1 MLGSTDSHTGLAT
14 ADEDN
19 FFGKMTTAEPAKGR
33 SRKNF
38 FPGDSATSTLV
49 KQWESVASGYAAV
62 WARENTRESLFDAIR
77 RKEVYATTGP
87 RIAVRFF
94 GGWNFDGADVY
105 RSDFA
110 EHAYLHG
117 VPMGGELA
125 HKGGEKTPV
134 FMVSAMKDPLGA
146 NLDRI
151 QVIKGWTDSEGNT
164 HEKVYNVAASDQ
176 RTIRRNKL
184 SPVGN
189 TVDIENASYS
199 NSIGDPMLATVWQ
212 DPDFDPGQRAF
223 YYARILEI
231 PTPRWTT
238 YDAKV
243 FGELAPEAAPAFTQ
257 ERAYTSPIWYA
268 PDQ

>member
-1 MLGSTDSHTGLAT
+1 M
-14 ADEDN
+14 
-19 FFGKMTTAEPAKGR
+19 
-33 SRKNF
+33 
-38 FPGDSATSTLV
+38 
-49 KQWESVASGYAAV
+49 ASGYAAV

-94 GGWNFDGADVY
+94 GGWNFGEDDIY
-105 RSDFA
+105 RSNFA
-110 EHAYLHG
+110 EHGYQSG
-117 VPMGGELA
+117 VPMGGQLSN
-125 HKGGEKTPV
+125 KGGEKTPV

-151 QVIKGWTDSEGNT
+151 QIIKGWTDSENNS
-164 HEKVYNVAASDQ
+164 HEKVYNLAASDDRQ
-176 RTIRRNKL
+176 IRHNKVE
-184 SPVGN
+184 SVGN
-189 TVDIENASYS
+189 TVDVASATYS
-199 NSIGDPMLATVWQ
+199 NSIGDAMLAKVWR

-238 YDAKV
+238 YDASV
-243 FGELAPEAAPAFTQ
+243 FSESVPEEAPAFTQ